1 MMRNIKKV
9 IKSLVFGKKKTLPI
23 KESQIDRLKRK
34 GLKVGTNFNLLAGCI
49 IDESHSWLISIGNN
63 VTLAPNVHVLAHDA
77 STYMHLGY
85 TKLKKVTIGNKVFI
99 GANSV
104 VMPGVTIGDNVIIG
118 AGSVVTKDVP
128 NDSIYAGQPAK
139 YLTSTSKYIEN
150 QKKLMNE
157 SNVFDQTFT
166 ERMKITKE
174 QKEVMIKNIDTYGVA
189 YVM

>member
-1 MMRNIKKV
+1 MRKIKKL
-9 IKSLVFGKKKTLPI
+9 IRRFFFDGKKNPLPV

-34 GLKVGTNFNLLAGCI
+34 GLQVGTNFNLLSGCI

-85 TKLKKVTIGNKVFI
+85 TKIKKVSIGNKVFI

-104 VMPGVTIGDNVIIG
+104 IMPGVIIGDNVIIG
-118 AGSVVTKDVP
+118 AGSVVTKNVP
-128 NDSIYAGQPAK
+128 NDSIYAGNPAK
-139 YLTSTSKYIEN
+139 YLTSTSGYIKN

-157 SNVFDQTFT
+157 SNIFDESFT
-166 ERMKITKE
+166 ERMRITAD
-174 QKEVMIKNIDTYGVA
+174 QKEIMINNIDTYGVA